1 MTKKKS
7 DSTAALNN
15 QILTLKAQLAQA
27 EICNMGRDIC
37 STFRNETEVYF
48 HEDNLSGKSDGWRQI
63 DTMDFHRRILLER
76 MISHF
81 EYWLPRQTER
91 ENKAKYF
98 ADKYR
103 SEYVKDNEMSENNFK
118 GAVARYKS
126 EYILTFNMQSELAKL
141 QQAYKED
148 QGRSFTTIK
157 PTQIDGDLPE
167 DIATLMLEMNA
178 MDAANNPEKEEVSK
192 AS

>member
-7 DSTAALNN
+7 DKETIEALNN
-15 QILTLKAQLAQA
+15 QIKILKAQLVEA
-27 EICNMGRDIC
+27 ETCDFGRDIC
-37 STFRNETEVYF
+37 NTFRNDTEVYF

-91 ENKAKYF
+91 ESKAKYF

-103 SEYVKDNEMSENNFK
+103 SEYVKDDELSENNFK

-126 EYILTFNMQSELAKL
+126 EHMLTFNMQAELSKL
-141 QQAYKED
+141 QQAYKSD

-157 PTQIDGDLPE
+157 PTAIDGDMPE
-167 DIATLMLEMNA
+167 DIAQLMAEMNA
-178 MDAANNPEKEEVSK
+178 LDAANKPAKEAV
-192 AS
+192 A

>member
-1 MTKKKS
+1 MTNKKS

-27 EICNMGRDIC
+27 EISNIGRDIC
-37 STFRNETEVYF
+37 TTFRNDTEVYF

-63 DTMDFHRRILLER
+63 DTMD
-76 MISHF
+76 
-81 EYWLPRQTER
+81 
-91 ENKAKYF
+91 
-98 ADKYR
+98 
-103 SEYVKDNEMSENNFK
+103 
-118 GAVARYKS
+118 KS

-178 MDAANNPEKEEVSK
+178 MDAANNPEKEEVAK

>member
-7 DSTAALNN
+7 DSTDALNN

-27 EICNMGRDIC
+27 EICNIGRDIC
-37 STFRNETEVYF
+37 TTFRNDTEVYF

-167 DIATLMLEMNA
+167 DIATLMAEMNA
-178 MDAANNPEKEEVSK
+178 MDAANDPAKEEVSK

>member
-1 MTKKKS
+1 MTKKTS
-7 DSTAALNN
+7 DSTAAVNT
-15 QILTLKAQLAQA
+15 QIWTLKAQLAQA

-167 DIATLMLEMNA
+167 DIATLMLEMKA
-178 MDAANNPEKEEVSK
+178 IDEANNPEKEEVSK

>member
-7 DSTAALNN
+7 DTTAALNN